1 MSSITILSIND
12 QLMKAAEQGDVDT
25 ITMLCNA
32 GAEHY
37 YQEIVHGESVLQKA
51 ASHGH
56 LAAVNALLE
65 LGAPWNAVDRQ
76 GRCAG
81 TVALNAGHQEIV
93 NRIVEAGVES
103 ELKFAEI
110 EKKSKKHKRKRQTPA
125 VTKTTSTTSSTF
137 TPNNSSSSSSS
148 SSSNNNNSSN
158 NNAATTASGM
168 SPEGYIKQKLKYVG
182 RGAAK
187 ALVDERGAG
196 VMMQWEKP
204 LMEAHAKVLCMFS
217 TQEERGADVLNVGFG
232 MGLIDTA
239 IQNMAAQGHAP
250 RTHTIIEAH
259 PDVYAKMCQ
268 DGWDKKPGVRIFH
281 GRWQDVLRERGQ
293 ELGDFDG
300 VFFDTFDDV
309 DHMRD
314 FMEHLPT
321 LVRPGGIY
329 SFFNGLCPENIIFQ
343 GVACQVIKLELEQMP
358 GGGFDTNFYPMKV
371 ECQDPSLWE
380 GTPFRYYFRNDYHL
394 PVSRRNIVNKE

>member
-1 MSSITILSIND
+1 
-12 QLMKAAEQGDVDT
+12 MKAAKCGNVNEIKT
-25 ITMLCNA
+25 LCSK
-32 GAEHY
+32 GAECY
-37 YQEIVHGESVLQKA
+37 YQETLNGSSVLMMA
-51 ASHGH
+51 AEHGH
-56 LAAVNALLE
+56 LDAVNALLE
-65 LGAPWNAVDRQ
+65 LGAPWNAVDRS
-76 GRCAG
+76 GKCAG

-93 NRIVEAGVES
+93 NRMVEEGVKC
-103 ELKFAEI
+103 ELMFAEA
-110 EKKSKKHKRKRQTPA
+110 EKKEKESKQQQQSPEPSKSNP
-125 VTKTTSTTSSTF
+125 TTSTSST
-137 TPNNSSSSSSS
+137 TTTSTSAS
-148 SSSNNNNSSN
+148 
-158 NNAATTASGM
+158 TTASGM
-168 SPEGYIKQKLKYVG
+168 STDGYLKQKLKYVG

-239 IQNMAAQGHAP
+239 IQNMAQQGHAP

-259 PDVYAKMCQ
+259 PDVYAKMCE

-281 GRWQDVLRERGQ
+281 GRWQDVLKERGD
-293 ELGDFDG
+293 ELGNFDG

-309 DHMRD
+309 CHMRE
-314 FMEHLPT
+314 FMQHLPT

-343 GVACQVIKLELEQMP
+343 GVACQVIKLELEEMP
-358 GGGFDTNFYPMKV
+358 GGGFETDFYPMSVDCK
-371 ECQDPSLWE
+371 DDSLWE

-394 PVSRRNIVNKE
+394 PVSRRKIVKNEK

>member
-1 MSSITILSIND
+1 MASIAIRNAND
-12 QLMKAAEQGDVDT
+12 RLMQAAEAGDVAA
-25 ITMLCNA
+25 IQSLCAA
-32 GAEHY
+32 GGEPF
-37 YQEIVHGESVLQKA
+37 YQETIHGSSVLMVA
-51 ASHGH
+51 ATHGK
-56 LAAVNALLE
+56 LAAVNALLA
-65 LGAPWNAVDRQ
+65 LGAPWNAVDRK

-93 NRIVEAGVES
+93 NRMVEAGVES
-103 ELKFAEI
+103 ELMFYDI
-110 EKKSKKHKRKRQTPA
+110 EKKAKALRKQQQPSQTTTA
-125 VTKTTSTTSSTF
+125 TTTTTTSTTS
-137 TPNNSSSSSSS
+137 N
-148 SSSNNNNSSN
+148 
-158 NNAATTASGM
+158 ATTPTTTPTTTTPPTTTVPSGM
-168 SPEGYIKQKLKYVG
+168 TSDGYVKQKLKYVG
-182 RGAAK
+182 RGAAA

-204 LMEAHAKVLCMFS
+204 LMEAHAKILCMFS
-217 TQEERGADVLNVGFG
+217 TQEKRGADVLNVGFG

-259 PDVYAKMCQ
+259 PDVYQKMLN
-268 DGWDKKPGVRIFH
+268 DGWDKRPGVRIFH

-314 FMEHLPT
+314 FMDHLPT

-358 GGGFDTNFYPMKV
+358 GGGFDTDFLRMDV
-371 ECQDPSLWE
+371 ECEDASLWE

-394 PVSRRNIVNKE
+394 PVCRRRSV

>member
-1 MSSITILSIND
+1 MTPISIASNVYE
-12 QLMKAAEQGDVDT
+12 QLFKAAETGDVSA
-25 ITMLCNA
+25 IRSLCSEG
-32 GAEHY
+32 GAHPY
-37 YQEIVHGESVLQKA
+37 YQETVNGESILMRSA
-51 ASHGH
+51 LHGH
-56 LAAVNALLE
+56 IAAVDALLE
-65 LGAPWNAVDRQ
+65 LGAPWNAVDRN

-81 TVALNAGHQEIV
+81 THALNAGHQDIV
-93 NRIVEAGVES
+93 NRIVEAGVQS
-103 ELKFAEI
+103 ELMFAEV
-110 EKKSKKHKRKRQTPA
+110 ERRQRDRKKQQFQQKQ
-125 VTKTTSTTSSTF
+125 
-137 TPNNSSSSSSS
+137 SSSDDAVGQVSSSFNPS
-148 SSSNNNNSSN
+148 NSSN
-158 NNAATTASGM
+158 VSNQPSAATTTASGM
-168 SPEGYIKQKLKYVG
+168 TPEAYVSQKLKYVG
-182 RGAAK
+182 RGAAA

-204 LMEAHAKVLCMFS
+204 LMEAHAKVLCMFG
-217 TQEERGADVLNVGFG
+217 TREERGSDVLNVGFG

-259 PDVYAKMCQ
+259 PDVYRKMCE

-281 GRWQDVLRERGQ
+281 GRWQDVLREQGE

-358 GGGFDTNFYPMKV
+358 GSRFETEFYPMSVDCK
-371 ECQDPSLWE
+371 DASLWD
-380 GTPFRYYFRNDYHL
+380 GTPFRYYFRSDYHL
-394 PVSRRNIVNKE
+394 PLCRRSMT